1 MIIQRGRKLSA
12 LKIVLYGPE
21 GIGKSTFAAQFPNP
35 VFIDTEGSTDHMDVA
50 RTPRPQ
56 SWTELLSHVD
66 YFIRNPREAGT
77 LIIDTADW
85 AEKLCTEQLIAEN
98 ANKGVKG
105 IEDFGYGKGYIYV
118 MESFGALLNR
128 LDQLREK
135 GVHIVLTAHAMMRKF
150 EQPDE
155 MGAYDRWELK
165 LSKKIAPLVKEWA
178 DMLLFANHKTYII
191 NVDGQGAQKG
201 KNKATGGKRVMYTT
215 HYPCWDAKNR
225 FGLPDEV
232 PFEFA
237 SIAHLVQAVQAQ
249 PIAAPEEPAA
259 AAAPETPREMA
270 PLLDDGIPPAL
281 SALMAVNGVLP
292 IEIQAAV
299 AQRGVYPADTPISAY
314 DPEYVRGVLIAAWPQ
329 VEAAILANRGKEPF

>member
-1 MIIQRGRKLSA
+1 MQITRGQRKGA
-12 LKIVLYGPE
+12 VKILIYGVA
-21 GIGKSTFAAQFPNP
+21 GVGKSTFASQFPNP

-50 RTPRPQ
+50 RTPKPL
-56 SWTELLSHVD
+56 SWTELLSQIN
-66 YFIRNPREAGT
+66 YFIQHPNELQT
-77 LIIDTADW
+77 LVIDTLDW
-85 AEKLCTEQLIAEN
+85 AEKLCIESFCAAKKLS
-98 ANKGVKG
+98 GV
-105 IEDFGYGKGYIYV
+105 EDMPYGKGYVYIAD
-118 MESFGALLNR
+118 EFGKMLNMLEDLKNR
-128 LDQLREK
+128 
-135 GVHIVLTAHAMMRKF
+135 GVNIVLTAHASIRKF

-165 LSKKIAPLVKEWA
+165 LSKKTSPLCKEWVDA
-178 DMLLFANHKTYII
+178 LIFANYKTIVV
-191 NVDGQGAQKG
+191 NVDGQGATKG

-215 HYPCWDAKNR
+215 YTPSWDAKNR

-237 SIAHLVQAVQAQ
+237 SIAHLVQAVQMQ
-249 PIAAPEEPAA
+249 PITAPEEPAA

>member
-1 MIIQRGRKLSA
+1 MQITRGQRKGAVKML
-12 LKIVLYGPE
+12 IYGVA
-21 GIGKSTFAAQFPNP
+21 GVGKSTFASQFPNP

-50 RTPRPQ
+50 RTPKPL
-56 SWTELLSHVD
+56 SWTELLSQIN
-66 YFIRNPREAGT
+66 YFIQHPNELQT
-77 LIIDTADW
+77 LVIDTLDW
-85 AEKLCTEQLIAEN
+85 AEKLCIESFCAAKKLS
-98 ANKGVKG
+98 GV
-105 IEDFGYGKGYIYV
+105 EDMPYGKGYVYIAD
-118 MESFGALLNR
+118 EFGKMLNMLEDLKNR
-128 LDQLREK
+128 
-135 GVHIVLTAHAMMRKF
+135 GVNIVLTAHASIRKF

-165 LSKKIAPLVKEWA
+165 LSKKTSPLCKEWVDA
-178 DMLLFANHKTYII
+178 LIFANYKTIVV
-191 NVDGQGAQKG
+191 NVDGQGATKG

-215 HYPCWDAKNR
+215 YTPSWDAKNR

-237 SIAHLVQAVQAQ
+237 SIAHLVQAVQLQ
-249 PIAAPEEPAA
+249 PITAPEEPAA
-259 AAAPETPREMA
+259 ATAPETPREMA